1 MNSPPQKNKHLVVT
15 QLADRFQS
23 VSTNESDEQK
33 IAAIIQLLNNK
44 TKQDMYVRYRWLQLG
59 NCQHVSY
66 HYAKVSYTSL
76 FSAPTVLTEICCV
89 NACYGINLILTRL
102 TLTALVILHYAYYT
116 YIKDHLDD

>member
-44 TKQDMYVRYRWLQLG
+44 TKQDMSDIDGYSWVIANMLAITMQR
-59 NCQHVSY
+59 
-66 HYAKVSYTSL
+66 
-76 FSAPTVLTEICCV
+76 
-89 NACYGINLILTRL
+89 
-102 TLTALVILHYAYYT
+102 LVIL
-116 YIKDHLDD
+116 LCLVPLQC